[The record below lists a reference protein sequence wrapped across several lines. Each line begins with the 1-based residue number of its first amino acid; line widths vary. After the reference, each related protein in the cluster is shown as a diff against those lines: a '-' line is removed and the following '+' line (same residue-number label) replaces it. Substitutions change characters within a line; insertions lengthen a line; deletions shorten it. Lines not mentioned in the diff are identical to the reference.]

1 MNDINNAINDAG
13 AKGFLIG
20 VFLTLALVFSCSVC
34 QHRDERLRE
43 EGRIETLREIKFPS
57 TN

>member
-1 MNDINNAINDAG
+1 MNDINDAIDTAG

-20 VFLTLALVFSCSVC
+20 IFSTLAIVFSCSVC